1 MKNNITVV
9 SNITSNLNNKTLT
22 DFQQEILL
30 GLLLGDSCFHFRNK
44 NKKSVR
50 LEFKV
55 GKKNYSYL
63 IHLIEIYKEL
73 FNVDTKIGETKTSFY
88 IKTKTMKIL
97 YPFYT
102 LFYINGKKVITD
114 DLLNSKFFTEKTLAY
129 WFMDD
134 GHCENKAG
142 RYKISTQCF
151 SLENQKLLQI
161 FLKTKFQIETTLYKK
176 DGSHILVIKRG
187 STNRFRLLVEPYII
201 DSMKYKLGTFL
212 RDNHGFLIKQ
222 NNNNA

>member
-1 MKNNITVV
+1 MIQ
-9 SNITSNLNNKTLT
+9 NNKNLT
-22 DFQQEILL
+22 DFQKEILI
-30 GLLLGDSCFHFRNK
+30 GLLLGDSCLHFRNK

-55 GKKNYSYL
+55 GKKNYLYL
-63 IHLIEIYKEL
+63 QHLIDIYKDL
-73 FNVDTKIGETKTSFY
+73 FNLNTKIGETKTSFY
-88 IKTKTMKIL
+88 IKTKTIKIL
-97 YPFYT
+97 FPFYT

-114 DLLNSKFFTEKTLAY
+114 DLLNSIFFTEKSLAY

-161 FLKTKFQIETTLYKK
+161 LLKKKFQIETMLYKK
-176 DGSHILVIKRG
+176 DRSHILVIKRE
-187 STNRFRLLVEPYII
+187 STKRFRSLIEPYII
-201 DSMKYKLGTFL
+201 DSMKYKLGTFQ
-212 RDNHGFLIKQ
+212 RDHNGFLIKQ

>member
-1 MKNNITVV
+1 MIQ
-9 SNITSNLNNKTLT
+9 NNKNLT
-22 DFQQEILL
+22 DFQKEILI
-30 GLLLGDSCFHFRNK
+30 GLLLGDSCLYFRNK

-55 GKKNYSYL
+55 GKKNYLYL
-63 IHLIEIYKEL
+63 QHLIDIYKDL
-73 FNVDTKIGETKTSFY
+73 FNLNTKIGETKTSFY
-88 IKTKTMKIL
+88 IKTKTIKIL
-97 YPFYT
+97 FPFYT

-114 DLLNSKFFTEKTLAY
+114 DLLNSIFFTEKSLAY

-151 SLENQKLLQI
+151 SLENQKLLQNL
-161 FLKTKFQIETTLYKK
+161 LKKKLQIETMLYKK
-176 DGSHILVIKRG
+176 DRSHILVIKRE
-187 STNRFRLLVEPYII
+187 STKRFRSLIEPYII
-201 DSMKYKLGTFL
+201 DSMKYKLGTFQ
-212 RDNHGFLIKQ
+212 RDHNGFLIKQ

>member
-1 MKNNITVV
+1 MIQ
-9 SNITSNLNNKTLT
+9 NNKNLT
-22 DFQQEILL
+22 DFQKEILI
-30 GLLLGDSCFHFRNK
+30 GLLLGDSCLHFRNK

-55 GKKNYSYL
+55 GKKNYLYL
-63 IHLIEIYKEL
+63 QHLIDIYKDL
-73 FNVDTKIGETKTSFY
+73 FNLNTKIGETKTSFY
-88 IKTKTMKIL
+88 IKTKTIKIL
-97 YPFYT
+97 FPFYT

-114 DLLNSKFFTEKTLAY
+114 DLLNSMFFTEKSLAY

-151 SLENQKLLQI
+151 SLDNQKLLQI
-161 FLKTKFQIETTLYKK
+161 LLKKKFQIETMLYKK
-176 DGSHILVIKRG
+176 DRSHILVIKRE
-187 STNRFRLLVEPYII
+187 STKRFRSLIEPYII
-201 DSMKYKLGTFL
+201 DSMKYKLGSFQ
-212 RDNHGFLIKQ
+212 RDHNGFLIKQ

>member
-1 MKNNITVV
+1 MIQ
-9 SNITSNLNNKTLT
+9 NNKNLT
-22 DFQQEILL
+22 DFQKEILI
-30 GLLLGDSCFHFRNK
+30 GLLLGDSCLYFRNK

-55 GKKNYSYL
+55 GKKNYLYL
-63 IHLIEIYKEL
+63 QHLIDIYKDL
-73 FNVDTKIGETKTSFY
+73 FNLNTKIGETKTSFY
-88 IKTKTMKIL
+88 IKTKTIKIL
-97 YPFYT
+97 FPFYT

-114 DLLNSKFFTEKTLAY
+114 DLLNSIFFTEKSLAY

-161 FLKTKFQIETTLYKK
+161 LLKKKLQIETMLYKK
-176 DGSHILVIKRG
+176 DRSHILVIKRE
-187 STNRFRLLVEPYII
+187 STKRFRSLIEPYII
-201 DSMKYKLGTFL
+201 DSMKYKLGTFQ
-212 RDNHGFLIKQ
+212 RDHNGFLIKQ

>member
-1 MKNNITVV
+1 MIQ
-9 SNITSNLNNKTLT
+9 NNKNLT
-22 DFQQEILL
+22 DFQKEILI
-30 GLLLGDSCFHFRNK
+30 GLLLGDSCLHFRNK

-55 GKKNYSYL
+55 GKKNYLYL
-63 IHLIEIYKEL
+63 QHLIDIYKDL
-73 FNVDTKIGETKTSFY
+73 FNLNTKIGETKTSFY
-88 IKTKTMKIL
+88 IKTKTIKIL
-97 YPFYT
+97 FPFYT

-114 DLLNSKFFTEKTLAY
+114 DLLNSMFFTEKSLAY

-161 FLKTKFQIETTLYKK
+161 LLKKKFQIETLLYKK
-176 DGSHILVIKRG
+176 DRSHILVIKRE
-187 STNRFRLLVEPYII
+187 STKRFRSLIEPYII
-201 DSMKYKLGTFL
+201 DSMKYKLGTFQ
-212 RDNHGFLIKQ
+212 RDHNGFLIKQ